1 MKQAVTQGDILRI
14 SSIKYPM
21 LVISNDYFN
30 RASAVI
36 ACPIL
41 NSEPDGPLHIAVES
55 DTVSGTVFCEQL
67 RFFDLGKRSFHILG
81 RLGYFDTIEIADA
94 VQGIFDY
101 HEGLI
106 S

>member
-1 MKQAVTQGDILRI
+1 MGCNYADTDQKLGEQSGNTTEQT
-14 SSIKYPM
+14 
-21 LVISNDYFN
+21 
-30 RASAVI
+30 
-36 ACPIL
+36 ACPFL

-67 RFFDLGKRSFHILG
+67 RFFDLGKRSFYILG

-94 VQGIFDY
+94 VQEIFDY